1 MKRAK
6 GIHDITTSLY
16 NTKAERKRE
25 IARIRRL
32 SVSPR
37 DLSCGKKRVGQRAQ
51 EIADSP
57 RIWAFSTR
65 PKFRRYQKPISR
77 NLSIERVEEPKT
89 DVFEKTDN
97 LVIMAELTGVKHEDI
112 HWEIHGDIF
121 TLYAQNKFTSR
132 KYIKEI
138 LLPFVVEEVH
148 IDTSYRNCIFEICFW
163 RKKGKGKGNGNGNG
177 QNHSYC
183 R

>member
-25 IARIRRL
+25 NVRIRKL
-32 SVSPR
+32 SVPPR
-37 DLSCGKKRVGQRAQ
+37 DPSSGRKRFGQRAQ

-57 RIWAFSTR
+57 RVWAFSTR
-65 PKFRRYQKPISR
+65 PKFRRYQKPISK

-97 LVIMAELTGVKHEDI
+97 LVIMAELTGVKNEDI
-112 HWEIHGDIF
+112 HWEINGDIF
-121 TLYAQNKFTSR
+121 TLYAQNKLTSR

-138 LLPFVVEEVH
+138 LLPFVVEKVH
-148 IDTSYRNCIFEICFW
+148 IETSYRSGIFEICFR
-163 RKKGKGKGNGNGNG
+163 RKKGKGNG
-177 QNHSYC
+177 QNDSYC